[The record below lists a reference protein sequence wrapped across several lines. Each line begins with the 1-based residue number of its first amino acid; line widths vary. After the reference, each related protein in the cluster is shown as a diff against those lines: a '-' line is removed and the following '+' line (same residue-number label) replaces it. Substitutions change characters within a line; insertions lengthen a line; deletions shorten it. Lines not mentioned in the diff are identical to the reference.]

1 MKPAYKLRTDTV
13 RSELGQPVTVYGI
26 EAPSHNIS
34 VPDIFTSLPAAE
46 EFVSLC
52 NRLDLSPE
60 HVYEVIDDLL

>member
-13 RSELGQPVTVYGI
+13 LTEQGTFATVYGI

-34 VPDIFTSLPAAE
+34 IPDIFTSLPAAE
-46 EFVSLC
+46 EFVNLC
-52 NRLDLSPE
+52 NRLELSPE